1 LSVDLGAERT
11 LAAEREGE
19 KIAVEIKSFLNAST
33 INDLK
38 QAIGQFSLYSSYLRL
53 LKPEHKLWLAISETA
68 FDEIFS
74 IDGIE
79 IALEQNKMPLIIVRT
94 ETEEIVKWKS

>member
-38 QAIGQFSLYSSYLRL
+38 LAIGLYSSYLRL

-74 IDGIE
+74 IEGIE
-79 IALEQNKMPLIIVRT
+79 VALEQTKCRLSLCER
-94 ETEEIVKWKS
+94 KRRRL

>member
-1 LSVDLGAERT
+1 MKAGRRMIITPVIRSLKMQVSD
-11 LAAEREGE
+11 
-19 KIAVEIKSFLNAST
+19 T
-33 INDLK
+33 I
-38 QAIGQFSLYSSYLRL
+38 ISSYLRL

-74 IDGIE
+74 IEGIE